1 MAMSLDPK
9 QVGSFEELLM
19 SQGVSQEAL
28 TKSLAEKGYS
38 AKGFFGEGGR

>member
-19 SQGVSQEAL
+19 FQGVSQEAL
-28 TKSLAEKGYS
+28 TRSLVETGYS